1 MARLYL
7 VRHGETT
14 SNVMRRLDTALPG
27 ASLTDFGVRQA
38 VRYGLKNQVAERGVE
53 PDAGRVLLSSQATRA
68 QQTAE
73 VIASVWGADA
83 DVVAGVHEVQAGEL
97 EDRTDDEAHGT
108 FREILDRWYSGDPD
122 APIPGGESLT
132 MVLERYL
139 PVVTDL
145 AQRYLSGPDARD
157 VYLVSHGAAI
167 RLVAA
172 HLAGIDGK
180 FAAATHLANT
190 GSIELEYTD
199 GLWVPQRWGATR
211 APFELVDEPLV
222 ADPMG

>member
-1 MARLYL
+1 
-7 VRHGETT
+7 
-14 SNVMRRLDTALPG
+14 
-27 ASLTDFGVRQA
+27 
-38 VRYGLKNQVAERGVE
+38 
-53 PDAGRVLLSSQATRA
+53 
-68 QQTAE
+68 
-73 VIASVWGADA
+73 
-83 DVVAGVHEVQAGEL
+83 
-97 EDRTDDEAHGT
+97 
-108 FREILDRWYSGDPD
+108 
-122 APIPGGESLT
+122 

>member
-38 VRYGLKNQVAERGVE
+38 VRYGLENPITRTD
-53 PDAGRVLLSSQATRA
+53 DADAPVLLSSQATRA

-83 DVVAGVHEVQAGEL
+83 DIVPGVHEVQAGEL
-97 EDRTDDEAHGT
+97 EDRTDDEAHSV
-108 FREILDRWYSGDPD
+108 FREIIDRWYSGDPD

-132 MVLERYL
+132 MVFERYL
-139 PVVTDL
+139 PAVTDL

-172 HLAGIDGK
+172 HLAGIDGR
-180 FAAATHLANT
+180 FAAATHLPNT
-190 GSIELEYTD
+190 GSVELEYTD
-199 GLWVPQRWGATR
+199 GLWVPHRWGATR